1 MLNRIS
7 EIINIR
13 WKALLVEEA
22 EELVRAFFVNIVDI
36 MKPRMAKLA
45 KIFIKVSDH
54 VISHTDCYGLSELY
68 NTSRINNIK
77 FRS

>member
-22 EELVRAFFVNIVDI
+22 EELVRAFFVNNVDI

-45 KIFIKVSDH
+45 KIFIKVSNY
-54 VISHTDCYGLSELY
+54 VILHMHYYGLSELY

>member
-22 EELVRAFFVNIVDI
+22 EELVSAFFVNIVDI

-54 VISHTDCYGLSELY
+54 VISHMDSYGLSELY

>member
-13 WKALLVEEA
+13 LKALLLEEA

-54 VISHTDCYGLSELY
+54 VISHTD
-68 NTSRINNIK
+68 
-77 FRS
+77 

>member
-45 KIFIKVSDH
+45 KIFIKVSDY
-54 VISHTDCYGLSELY
+54 VISHTDYYGLYELY

>member
-13 WKALLVEEA
+13 WKTLLVDEA

-54 VISHTDCYGLSELY
+54 VISHMGYYGLSELY
-68 NTSRINNIK
+68 NTFRINNIK
-77 FRS
+77 FPT

>member
-45 KIFIKVSDH
+45 KIFIKVSNH
-54 VISHTDCYGLSELY
+54 VISHTDYYGLSELY